1 MNARPLWH
9 VLVMDW
15 SAVENTPPLSRRPL
29 EMQRWHF
36 RVERLATMLDQ
47 PVGELVQELKAEARS
62 VAERQRQ
69 AMEAALAED
78 LAVSKAT
85 GRPVNPPW
93 RKKLQDLA
101 DISGQPS
108 DVVRERVAAAAAS
121 IQVVEARSNFDAPG
135 AAGG

>member
-15 SAVENTPPLSRRPL
+15 SAVENTPPVSRRPL

-36 RVERLATMLDQ
+36 RVERLAVMLDQ
-47 PVGELVQELKAEARS
+47 PAGDLVRELKEEAKN
-62 VAERQRQ
+62 VARRQRRE
-69 AMEAALAED
+69 MEAALAED
-78 LAVSKAT
+78 LAVSKAQ
-85 GRPVNPPW
+85 GKPVNPPW

-101 DISGQPS
+101 DISGQPR

-121 IQVVEARSNFDAPG
+121 IQVVEAS
-135 AAGG
+135 

>member
-36 RVERLATMLDQ
+36 RVERLATMLDR
-47 PVGELVQELKAEARS
+47 PAGELVRELKEEAKN
-62 VAERQRQ
+62 VARRQRRE
-69 AMEAALAED
+69 MEAALAED
-78 LAVSKAT
+78 LAISKAQ
-85 GRPVNPPW
+85 GKPVNPPW
-93 RKKLQDLA
+93 RRKLQDLA
-101 DISGQPS
+101 DISGQPR

-121 IQVVEARSNFDAPG
+121 IRVVEAR
-135 AAGG
+135 

>member
-47 PVGELVQELKAEARS
+47 PAGELVRDLKEEAKNMAR
-62 VAERQRQ
+62 RQRRE
-69 AMEAALAED
+69 MEAALAED
-78 LAVSKAT
+78 LAVSKAQ
-85 GRPVNPPW
+85 GKPVNPPW
-93 RKKLQDLA
+93 RRKLQELA
-101 DISGQPS
+101 DISGQPC
-108 DVVRERVAAAAAS
+108 DEVRERVAAAAAS
-121 IQVVEARSNFDAPG
+121 IRVVEAR
-135 AAGG
+135 

>member
-15 SAVENTPPLSRRPL
+15 TAVENTPPLSRRPL

-36 RVERLATMLDQ
+36 RVERLATMMERPAD
-47 PVGELVQELKAEARS
+47 ELVRELKEEARN
-62 VAERQRQ
+62 VAQRQRRE
-69 AMEAALAED
+69 MEISLAED
-78 LAVSKAT
+78 LAVSKAQ
-85 GRPVNPPW
+85 GKPVNPPW

-101 DISGQPS
+101 AISGQPC

-121 IQVVEARSNFDAPG
+121 IQVVEAR
-135 AAGG
+135 